1 MMKTHPSLLLAGFGL
16 LLSPAAI
23 AQQDE
28 PAMPMD
34 ATETV
39 ARTEAGGW
47 RLSLDA
53 AVAYQFEADLDD
65 AGDYSVL
72 RSGVRLNASTR
83 LSDVVGLSLRARY
96 RYDDFDFSDD
106 VFGLTESPWSGV
118 HTTGVDA
125 VFEVGLSE
133 ELRLFFGPSVQSA
146 WESGADFDDGI
157 TIGGV
162 VGFSYRLSSD
172 VAIGALVSVRDEIED
187 DVDVIVLPIVEWDIT
202 DNWRVGS
209 VGGPSSFL
217 VSGVQL
223 SYSTDEAWR
232 FGLGVG
238 YSRSRF
244 RLDDEGPAPDG
255 VGEESGLPIWLG
267 VGYRPSNT
275 VELDFLAGVLVGGEL
290 RLEDEDGSLIDE
302 QDVDPAPFIGVA
314 ARFRF

>member
-1 MMKTHPSLLLAGFGL
+1 MNTPSSLLLAGFGL
-16 LLSPAAI
+16 LLAPLAI
-23 AQQDE
+23 AQDE

-34 ATETV
+34 STETV
-39 ARTEAGGW
+39 ARTEASGW

-53 AVAYQFEADLDD
+53 AVAYQFETDLDD

-83 LSDVVGLSLRARY
+83 LTDTAGLSLRARY

-106 VFGLTESPWSGV
+106 VFGLSESPWSSV
-118 HTTGVDA
+118 HTTGIDA
-125 VFEVGLSE
+125 VFEVGLSDD
-133 ELRLFFGPSVQSA
+133 LRLFFGPSVQAS
-146 WESGADFDDGI
+146 WESGADFDDGV
-157 TIGGV
+157 TLGGV

-172 VAIGALVSVRDEIED
+172 FALGALVSVRDEIED
-187 DVDVIVLPIVEWDIT
+187 NVDVIVIPIVEWDIT

-223 SYSTDEAWR
+223 SYSTDDAWR

-238 YSRSRF
+238 YTRSRF

-255 VGEESGLPIWLG
+255 VGEESGLPIWFG
-267 VGYRPSNT
+267 VGYRPNNT
-275 VELDFLAGVLVGGEL
+275 VELDLLAGVLMGGEL

-302 QDVDPAPFIGVA
+302 QDVDPAPFIGIA